1 MVGIIRKSSPA
12 SDLLIVGRRADGPK
26 SPLTVGISD
35 WSEHLELGVLG
46 DLLTSTDF
54 ECHVSTLVV
63 QQQTRA
69 AVAEI
74 SRSPQNNT
82 ETPTCMQM
90 HACVRRP
97 PGPESA
103 TSVKKLKQRDMS

>member
-54 ECHVSTLVV
+54 GCQVSTLVV

-69 AVAEI
+69 SASEI

-82 ETPTCMQM
+82 ETPTCLH
-90 HACVRRP
+90 HACTCMRVRGVHP
-97 PGPESA
+97 DPEVSRR
-103 TSVKKLKQRDMS
+103 LKN